1 MTRSD
6 GRPAWIAQGRAWV
19 NAKLDKQ
26 EDAFHRKMAN
36 DAKFLL
42 RLLDER
48 SCRLDDDER
57 ERRKAAGLVKTRK
70 WLKELAIRQADEQ
83 GNIEPLRK
91 QMQKQ
96 DPDVARFIDL
106 PRGRGRGKRFEKP
119 PHPASD
125 RLDQAV
131 AELRDARSFLQ
142 AFYKKTGRPRGQL
155 TAEQILAERWDL
167 TESEIRKRRISR
179 SRLRQDQQ
187 ANFARSK

>member
-1 MTRSD
+1 MTRS
-6 GRPAWIAQGRAWV
+6 GWIAQGQAWV

-42 RLLDER
+42 RLSDER

-57 ERRKAAGLVKTRK
+57 ERRKAAGLMKTQK
-70 WLKELAIRQADEQ
+70 WLEKLAILQADEQ

-91 QMQKQ
+91 QVQKQ
-96 DPDVARFIDL
+96 NPDFARFIQP
-106 PRGRGRGKRFEKP
+106 PRRGRGKRFEKP

-167 TESEIRKRRISR
+167 TENEIRKRRISR
-179 SRLRQDQQ
+179 SRLRQDRQ
-187 ANFARSK
+187 ANFVRPK

>member
-6 GRPAWIAQGRAWV
+6 GRPAWIAQGQAWV

-36 DAKFLL
+36 DAKSLL

-48 SCRLDDDER
+48 SCRLDDHER
-57 ERRKAAGLVKTRK
+57 ERRKAAGLVKTQE
-70 WLKELAIRQADEQ
+70 WLEELAIRQADEQ

-91 QMQKQ
+91 QVQKQ
-96 DPDVARFIDL
+96 NPRLARFIKL
-106 PRGRGRGKRFEKP
+106 PRRGRGKRFEKP

-142 AFYKKTGRPRGQL
+142 AFYKKTGRPRGRL

-167 TESEIRKRRISR
+167 TENEIRDRRISR